1 MQEQTFGSKGAA
13 AARAGSIQGEGLM
26 DDDSFDELMQDL
38 PGNFNVPPNPP
49 LDEMWT
55 EIQRA
60 HFNAPISAPARR
72 GIISHAPWLAA
83 AATLL
88 IGIGIGRFLPRTA
101 KTTPSATVS
110 ASATQTHLP
119 SDTSAVVDAYRDQT
133 SRYLGQTAALLIS
146 LPAKD
151 ASGKTDAAFAG
162 KAADLLVTTR
172 LLIDSP
178 AAQDPKMRSLL
189 EDLELVLVQIA
200 RLRTERNRGDLDLI
214 HQAVEQGDVLSRL
227 NSAVVTNQSSE

>member
-1 MQEQTFGSKGAA
+1 VTKS
-13 AARAGSIQGEGLM
+13 GE
-26 DDDSFDELMQDL
+26 
-38 PGNFNVPPNPP
+38 
-49 LDEMWT
+49 
-55 EIQRA
+55 
-60 HFNAPISAPARR
+60 SAL
-72 GIISHAPWLAA
+72 SVV
-83 AATLL
+83 T
-88 IGIGIGRFLPRTA
+88 
-101 KTTPSATVS
+101 
-110 ASATQTHLP
+110 ASAKP
-119 SDTSAVVDAYRDQT
+119 IASVPDTSAVADAYRDQT

-151 ASGKTDAAFAG
+151 ASGKTDASFAG

-200 RLRTERNRGDLDLI
+200 RLRGERTRSDLDLI

-227 NSAVVTNQSSE
+227 NSAAVTNQSSE